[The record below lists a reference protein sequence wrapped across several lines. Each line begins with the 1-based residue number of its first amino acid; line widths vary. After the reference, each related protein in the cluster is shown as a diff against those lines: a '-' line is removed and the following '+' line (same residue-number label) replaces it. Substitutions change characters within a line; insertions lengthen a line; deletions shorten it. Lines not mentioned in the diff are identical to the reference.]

1 MRKFGLFILAAALAA
16 AMQAQEKKSLGS
28 MMSKNNIL
36 NHLDVG
42 VSVGTVGIGIDVAV
56 PVTDYV
62 RIRTGYH
69 FMPRF
74 NIHTNFPIETRNGS
88 ISKLISKVGKI
99 DEKLEELGFD
109 INSEGYEDYKEML
122 DKFRN
127 VEQKDYVTV
136 GMKPNL
142 HQFKFLVDVM
152 PFKRNRHWSLTA
164 GFFIGSS
171 TVGEAC
177 NLEKETLLLEGINAY
192 NRVYAEYPEKG
203 INGAKLHEPDH
214 GKEDPFYRYGLAG
227 FPLGYFSDGEKAMMV
242 PGKDN
247 SVHAEMEMGS
257 FRPYLGLGYNTHLS
271 RNKKWNLNVDAG
283 VLFLTGK
290 RKIYVDNVYKFNDSE
305 LRLTGEYDEIY
316 LGGIGVDTYDK
327 YYGEIMR
334 YTYDPETDHEEYIYC
349 GNIRQHV
356 DLVNDLH
363 DIPGKVGDLV
373 DFVSKLKVYPNLTV
387 TFSYRLY

>member
-88 ISKLISKVGKI
+88 ISKLMGKVNSKI
-99 DEKLEELGFD
+99 DEKLKYFEVDL
-109 INSEGYEDYKEML
+109 NSAGYEEYKEML

-127 VEQKDYVTV
+127 VEQKDYVTM

-152 PFKRNRHWSLTA
+152 PFKHNRHWNLTA
-164 GFFIGSS
+164 GFFVGSS

-177 NLEKETLLLEGINAY
+177 NQEKETLLLEGINAY

-203 INGAKLHEPDH
+203 IKGVWLYDDQAKD
-214 GKEDPFYRYGLAG
+214 DPFYRYGLAG
-227 FPLGYFSDGEKAMMV
+227 LPLGYFADGEKAMMV

-247 SVHAEMEMGS
+247 SVHAEMEMNS
-257 FRPYLGLGYNTHLS
+257 FRPYIGLGYNTHLS

-290 RKIYVDNVYKFNDSE
+290 PKVYVDNVYKFDDSE
-305 LRLTGEYDEIY
+305 LRLTGELTEIY

-334 YTYDPETDHEEYIYC
+334 NTYDPETGLDKYVYC